1 MNFKKKKKHSTTE
14 IKAKTLAWS
23 HWCKEINERKKKVF
37 LFHSEFDLCFFF
49 VKDGFVFSALKNK
62 PYARTKQKKPGTD
75 WILIFCE
82 KVERFQG
89 RCEFERLKLFSNSDK
104 NVRNF
109 DNADI
114 TNVFL

>member
-1 MNFKKKKKHSTTE
+1 MNEKK
-14 IKAKTLAWS
+14 
-23 HWCKEINERKKKVF
+23 KKKVF
-37 LFHSEFDLCFFF
+37 LFHSEFGLCFFF
-49 VKDGFVFSALKNK
+49 VKDGFVFSALKHK
-62 PYARTKQKKPGTD
+62 PYARTKKKTGTD

-82 KVERFQG
+82 KVVRFQG

-114 TNVFL
+114 ANVFL